1 MKLKEFLQEH
11 FAFLVMNGCAFFLV
25 AAILSVQDVRF
36 LTIFVLFFIWF
47 LPLLSYMAMQFCREK
62 RFLDELDSLSQSLD
76 QAYLLSEVIT
86 PPAYA
91 EGQVYYRALKRANR
105 SMLERVNEYAAA
117 QKEYQEYVETWVH
130 EIKTPIASAQLII
143 DNHKDDVT
151 RAINAEL
158 RQIDDYVEQA
168 LYYAKSNTVNTD
180 YQVRPCDL
188 AQLTK
193 DAITRNASDLIRKNF
208 SVEVSQ
214 ACGIVYTD
222 SKWIAFILNQLIG
235 NALKYCR
242 EEERKLQISSQM
254 EKNCTVLSVWDNGI
268 GIPVQ
273 DQAKVFEKG
282 FTGENGRHF
291 GKSTGIGLYL
301 CKKLCGCLGIG
312 ITLESEVGKGTSVH
326 LIFPIGELHSAV
338 KGSR

>member
-1 MKLKEFLQEH
+1 MRLKDFLQDR
-11 FAFLVMNGCAFFLV
+11 FAFLVVNGCAFFFV
-25 AAILSVQDVRF
+25 AAILSVQRIHF
-36 LTIFVLFFIWF
+36 LTIFVLFFVWF
-47 LPLLSYMAMQFCREK
+47 VPLLSYMAIQFCREK

-76 QAYLLSEVIT
+76 QAYLLSEVMT
-86 PPAYA
+86 PPTYA
-91 EGQVYYRALKRANR
+91 EGQVYYRALKRAGR
-105 SMLERVNEYAAA
+105 SMLERVNQYRAA

-151 RAINAEL
+151 RAIHTEL
-158 RQIDDYVEQA
+158 RQINDYVEQA
-168 LYYAKSNTVNTD
+168 LYYAKSSTVNTD
-180 YQVRPCDL
+180 YQIHPCDL
-188 AQLTK
+188 AQLAK
-193 DAITRNASDLIRKNF
+193 DAITRNASDLIRKSF

-214 ACGIVYTD
+214 VRGIVYTD

-242 EEERKLQISSQM
+242 EDGRKLQISSRI
-254 EKNCTVLSVWDNGI
+254 EKTCTVLSIWDNGI
-268 GIPVQ
+268 GIPVH

-282 FTGENGRHF
+282 FTGDNGRRF

-301 CKKLCGCLGIG
+301 CKKLCRCLGID
-312 ITLESEVGKGTSVH
+312 ITLESEVGQGTSVH
-326 LIFPIGELHSAV
+326 LMFPIGELHAPV

>member
-1 MKLKEFLQEH
+1 MKLKEFLKDRLS
-11 FAFLVMNGCAFFLV
+11 FLIVNGCAFFLL
-25 AAILSVQDVRF
+25 AAILSVLRIHF
-36 LTIFVLFFIWF
+36 LTIFVLFFVWF
-47 LPLLSYMAMQFCREK
+47 LPLFSYMAIQFYREK

-105 SMLERVNEYAAA
+105 SMLGRVNAYAAA

-143 DNHKDDVT
+143 DNHRNQVT
-151 RAINAEL
+151 RAIHTEL

-168 LYYAKSNTVNTD
+168 LYYAKSSTVNSD

-193 DAITRNASDLIRKNF
+193 DAITRNASDLIRKSF

-214 ACGIVYTD
+214 VCGIVYTD

-242 EEERKLQISSQM
+242 EEGRKLRISSRR

-282 FTGENGRHF
+282 FTGENGRRF

-301 CKKLCGCLGIG
+301 CKKLCGCLGLDIA
-312 ITLESEVGKGTSVH
+312 LESEIGKGT
-326 LIFPIGELHSAV
+326 I
-338 KGSR
+338 

>member
-25 AAILSVQDVRF
+25 AAILSVQGIRF
-36 LTIFVLFFIWF
+36 LTIFVLFFVWF
-47 LPLLSYMAMQFCREK
+47 VPLLSYMMIQFYREK

-91 EGQVYYRALKRANR
+91 EGQVYYRALKRAGR

-151 RAINAEL
+151 RAIHTEL

-168 LYYAKSNTVNTD
+168 LYYAKSSTVNTD

-208 SVEVSQ
+208 SIEVSQ

-235 NALKYCR
+235 NALKYCC
-242 EEERKLQISSQM
+242 EEERKLQISSRM
-254 EKNCTVLSVWDNGI
+254 EKNCTVLV
-268 GIPVQ
+268 
-273 DQAKVFEKG
+273 
-282 FTGENGRHF
+282 
-291 GKSTGIGLYL
+291 L
-301 CKKLCGCLGIG
+301 
-312 ITLESEVGKGTSVH
+312 
-326 LIFPIGELHSAV
+326 
-338 KGSR
+338 